1 MEIIDISVE
10 KNMRLLLDRME
21 KYNKIN
27 DIINLIT
34 PSAID
39 KNDFDLLLKMENR
52 RKENISN
59 QLSCL
64 EDMIENDIGM
74 KEVNILFIYNALKR
88 KNDECDRVINLAER
102 TIKVL

>member
-1 MEIIDISVE
+1 
-10 KNMRLLLDRME
+10 MRLLLDRME